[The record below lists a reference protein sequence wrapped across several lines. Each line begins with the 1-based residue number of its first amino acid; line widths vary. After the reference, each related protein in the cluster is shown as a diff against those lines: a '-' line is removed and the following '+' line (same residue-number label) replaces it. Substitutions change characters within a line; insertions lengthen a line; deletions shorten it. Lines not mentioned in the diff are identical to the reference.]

1 MTENLQHSQEVIKSL
16 YENYKDD
23 IFIVNKLN
31 VFIQQLEHNLETA
44 KREREEKLNKQQ
56 DMENYREEFIN
67 NFLETNY
74 FYYCSTSELFF
85 KYDGLNFKVSTENI
99 VINDVLS
106 AVTKSKVLLPCKQ
119 RTKTSVVK
127 KIKEQDIKQSIPESV
142 TIQNVLESLTPMF
155 FRNKAEA
162 KYFLS
167 VIGDNILKKPLNLTH
182 FINPNAKQFIRVLN
196 NQCQKYFEVD
206 LQNTLKYKYKDHEY
220 GNCRI
225 LSINESINNENLWNT
240 MLDKQ
245 SLNILCVA
253 CHYSDRYG
261 DSDTFVKS
269 HCHDS
274 KLTDKIMYIANTDS
288 DKLINEFVDT
298 NIDKDQT
305 QIIQNK
311 TNKNTLITW
320 KNMQYLWK
328 QFLERKNIPSI
339 IFMNSLKGKLI
350 VMFQEYYD
358 TDSDCFYHLC
368 SKNLPS
374 IQKFIDFWNTQMEIE
389 ITETDL
395 EIDELL
401 TLFKKW
407 SNISINEEQMIDL
420 LTYYFPT
427 IEIDDGKYIQGMK
440 CKLWDKPGDIS
451 FVLNAYRNTM
461 KEKYIE
467 SNFTQHISLYDL
479 YIHYCRAMHTI
490 SHKLIANKM
499 YFEKQVNESFQEYII
514 DNKFLKNDWYM
525 QDW

>member
-31 VFIQQLEHNLETA
+31 VFIEQLEHNLETA

-56 DMENYREEFIN
+56 DMDNYREEFIN

-119 RTKTSVVK
+119 RTKTSVFK

-261 DSDTFVKS
+261 DSDTFVK
-269 HCHDS
+269 
-274 KLTDKIMYIANTDS
+274 
-288 DKLINEFVDT
+288 
-298 NIDKDQT
+298 
-305 QIIQNK
+305 
-311 TNKNTLITW
+311 
-320 KNMQYLWK
+320 
-328 QFLERKNIPSI
+328 
-339 IFMNSLKGKLI
+339 
-350 VMFQEYYD
+350 
-358 TDSDCFYHLC
+358 
-368 SKNLPS
+368 
-374 IQKFIDFWNTQMEIE
+374 
-389 ITETDL
+389 
-395 EIDELL
+395 
-401 TLFKKW
+401 
-407 SNISINEEQMIDL
+407 
-420 LTYYFPT
+420 
-427 IEIDDGKYIQGMK
+427 
-440 CKLWDKPGDIS
+440 
-451 FVLNAYRNTM
+451 
-461 KEKYIE
+461 
-467 SNFTQHISLYDL
+467 
-479 YIHYCRAMHTI
+479 
-490 SHKLIANKM
+490 
-499 YFEKQVNESFQEYII
+499 
-514 DNKFLKNDWYM
+514 
-525 QDW
+525 